1 MSPQVSLAAG
11 VLLMLLGISFFC
23 KSAIAFLR
31 GSMSYWA
38 GFLPLTIVSPFFIHL
53 PAKKNSLVKTAEG
66 SWVHFGMA
74 PLFLLI
80 GFFCFLA
87 GAEYAGIPA
96 VEATNTAFGGRSG
109 HLLLTFDKSRGFA
122 FPLLAR
128 NAPPIQR
135 AFQTSINLSPGTELV
150 PKNDTS
156 LGQVLHAK
164 EQSSY

>member
-23 KSAIAFLR
+23 MSAIAGLR

-66 SWVHFGMA
+66 AWVHFGMA
-74 PLFLLI
+74 PVFLLI

-96 VEATNTAFGGRSG
+96 VNATNTAFGGRSG
-109 HLLLTFDKSRGFA
+109 HLLLTFDKSHGFA

-128 NAPPIQR
+128 NAPPLQR
-135 AFQTSINLSPGTELV
+135 AFQTNIKLGADSELV
-150 PKNDTS
+150 PHNDTS
-156 LGQVLHAK
+156 LDQVIHAK
-164 EQSSY
+164 ESSSY